1 MDITEKKFIE
11 ALRFPLYLLIALW
24 GVFLFQEMFHAQL
37 GFLGVYPRA
46 LDGLTGILTGPFIHA
61 DLKHIVSNSI
71 PLAAMLAIILFFYPS
86 IALRSFWM
94 IYVFTGICVW
104 IFAREIYHIGISGV
118 VYGLVSFVF
127 WTGIFR
133 RNMKS
138 VVLGLLVLTTYS
150 GMIAGLSP
158 NQTGISWES
167 HLLGAIV
174 GIFTSYYFKDDIE
187 EDEMPTPNPFADE
200 PAYADRPYFLPRDAF
215 DLTKIERQQLEEER
229 LRQEEAARQQAILE
243 ERQRRYD
250 AWVSSNSWEN
260 NNEI

>member
-1 MDITEKKFIE
+1 MDSTEKKFLE
-11 ALRFPLYLLIALW
+11 ALRFPFYLLVALW
-24 GVFLFQEMFHAQL
+24 TVFLFQTLFQENLAVM
-37 GFLGVYPRA
+37 GIYPRA
-46 LDGLTGILTGPFIHA
+46 LDGLLGILTGPFIHA

-71 PLAAMLAIILFFYPS
+71 PLAVLTVMLLFFYPS

-94 IYVFTGICVW
+94 IYIFTGICVW
-104 IFAREIYHIGISGV
+104 IFARDVYHIGISGI

-150 GMIAGLSP
+150 GMVVGVLP
-158 NQTGISWES
+158 NQSGISWES

-174 GIFTSYYFKDDIE
+174 GVFTSYYFKDEIE
-187 EDEMPTPNPFADE
+187 EDEKPAPSPFQDE
-200 PAYADRPYFLPRDAF
+200 PAYADRPYFLSRDVF
-215 DLTKIERQQLEEER
+215 DLTKQERQRLAEER
-229 LRQEEAARQQAILE
+229 QRLEEAARQQAILE

-250 AWVSSNSWEN
+250 AWISSNTWEDGLN
-260 NNEI
+260 S